1 MRTELLDF
9 DVPRELIATEPVSP
23 RDAARLLVCSRS
35 DASRVE
41 HRLVRDLPELLARGD
56 RLVFNTTRVL
66 PARLLGENKETGGA
80 TEALFLDDLGPVE
93 AGGTGTG
100 EGAGGWGARWRVMI
114 KAKRARAGR
123 TIALFD
129 PSGEPTRI
137 EMTLRERVDGGWVV
151 EVRDWAGESGST
163 LEALERVGRTPLPPY
178 IRGARKDRGVE
189 HTDEEDRAWYQTAY
203 AHEPAGMHPEQ
214 VGLGSVAAPTAG
226 LHFTP
231 GLLER
236 LGGLGV
242 ERSEV
247 SLHVGAGT
255 FQPIEADEVEGH
267 DMHSEW
273 CSLEAS
279 GRAALEQASARDR
292 GEAVGRVIPVGS
304 TSARTLES
312 FAGAGRWEGWLSTS
326 LMIAPGY
333 KWRVA
338 DGLLTN
344 FHLPRST
351 LLAMVASLF
360 GAGEDG
366 VARLRAVYD
375 EAVRERYRF
384 FSYGDAML
392 VLP

>member
-1 MRTELLDF
+1 MRSELLDF
-9 DVPRELIATEPVSP
+9 DIPRELIATKPARP

-35 DASRVE
+35 DPARLE
-41 HRLVRDLPELLARGD
+41 HRHVRDLPNLLARGD

-66 PARLLGENKETGGA
+66 PARLLGENKETGGG
-80 TEALFLDDLGPVE
+80 TEALFMDDLGPLE
-93 AGGTGTG
+93 GTPETDGKWGG
-100 EGAGGWGARWRVMI
+100 RWRVLI

-123 TIALFD
+123 TIVLFD
-129 PSGEPTRI
+129 PSDSPTRI
-137 EMTLRERVDGGWVV
+137 EMTLAERLGDGGWMV
-151 EVRDWAGESGST
+151 EVRDWSGEVGST

-178 IRGARKDRGVE
+178 IRGARKDKGIR
-189 HTDEEDRAWYQTAY
+189 HTDDEDRAWYQTAY
-203 AHEPAGMHPEQ
+203 AHEPEGMHPDE

-236 LGGLGV
+236 LVGQGV

-255 FQPIEADEVEGH
+255 FQPIEAEEIEGH
-267 DMHSEW
+267 DMHAEW
-273 CSLEAS
+273 CSLAPS
-279 GRAALEQASARDR
+279 GRAALEQAANEGS
-292 GEAVGRVIPVGS
+292 GRVIPVGS

-312 FAGAGRWEGWLSTS
+312 FAGEGQGEGWLSTS
-326 LMIAPGY
+326 LMITPGY
-333 KWRVA
+333 QWRVA

-351 LLAMVASLF
+351 LLVMVASLF
-360 GAGEDG
+360 GEGEEAVG
-366 VARLRAVYD
+366 RLRAIYD